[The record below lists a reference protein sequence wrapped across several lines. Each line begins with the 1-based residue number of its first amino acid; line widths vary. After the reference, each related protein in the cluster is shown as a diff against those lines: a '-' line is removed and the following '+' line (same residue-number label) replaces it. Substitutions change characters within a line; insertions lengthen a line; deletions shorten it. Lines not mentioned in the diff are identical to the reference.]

1 MSLAEL
7 SLLAPRCVQMRQH
20 LRHDRLEDDGPDLI
34 AFLLVPD
41 FPMFS
46 FSAAIEPL
54 RIANWISGR
63 PLYEWKVLSKD
74 GRPVPASN
82 GCMVTPGSALH
93 PVEAYALVLV
103 CAGVGGCH
111 YHDRQVFAWLRR
123 LARSGTRLG
132 AICTAGY
139 ILARAGL
146 LAGHRSTIH
155 WEDLDSFRSEFPEL
169 DISDALY
176 EMDESRMTC
185 SGGAAAMDMMLEL
198 IAGRHGP
205 LLAGE
210 IAEQFMT
217 YHPRNGS
224 DRQRMSLDQRT
235 GIRDR
240 RLLNAIAAMEA
251 KLEDPLELRAI
262 CVASDLSP
270 RHLQRLC
277 LEQLGETPSDFYR
290 ALRLKHAR
298 NLLLHGSESILDVAT
313 ACGFVSA
320 SHFSRRYRQLFGTT
334 PSDDRRRQ
342 RTGAFERAMRG

>member
-1 MSLAEL
+1 
-7 SLLAPRCVQMRQH
+7 MRQH
-20 LRHDRLEDDGPDLI
+20 IRHDRPPEDEPDLI

-41 FPMFS
+41 FPMFA

-63 PLYEWKVLSKD
+63 PLYEWKVLTRD
-74 GRPVPASN
+74 GQPVPASN
-82 GCMVTPGSALH
+82 GCMVTPGAAL
-93 PVEAYALVLV
+93 ESDRSYALVLV
-103 CAGVGGCH
+103 CSGVGGCH
-111 YHDRQVFAWLRR
+111 YRDRQVFAWLRR
-123 LARSGTRLG
+123 LARAGTRLG
-132 AICTAGY
+132 AICTAAY

-146 LAGHRSTIH
+146 LAGHRATIH

-169 DISDALY
+169 DITDALY

-198 IAGRHGP
+198 IAGRHGS

-210 IAEQFMT
+210 IADQFMT
-217 YHPRNGS
+217 YRPRNGS

-251 KLEDPLELRAI
+251 RLEDPLELSAI
-262 CVASDLSP
+262 CTASDLSK

-277 LEQLGETPSDFYR
+277 HEQLGESPSEFYR
-290 ALRLKHAR
+290 TLRLKHAR
-298 NLLLHGSESILDVAT
+298 NLLLHGCESILEIAT

-320 SHFSRRYRQLFGTT
+320 SHFSRRYRQLFGAT
-334 PSDDRRRQ
+334 PSADRRRE
-342 RTGAFERAMRG
+342 RTGAFERATRGWT

>member
-1 MSLAEL
+1 L
-7 SLLAPRCVQMRQH
+7 
-20 LRHDRLEDDGPDLI
+20 
-34 AFLLVPD
+34 
-41 FPMFS
+41 
-46 FSAAIEPL
+46 
-54 RIANWISGR
+54 
-63 PLYEWKVLSKD
+63 
-74 GRPVPASN
+74 
-82 GCMVTPGSALH
+82 
-93 PVEAYALVLV
+93 
-103 CAGVGGCH
+103 
-111 YHDRQVFAWLRR
+111 
-123 LARSGTRLG
+123 
-132 AICTAGY
+132 
-139 ILARAGL
+139 
-146 LAGHRSTIH
+146 
-155 WEDLDSFRSEFPEL
+155 
-169 DISDALY
+169 
-176 EMDESRMTC
+176 
-185 SGGAAAMDMMLEL
+185 DMMLEL

-217 YHPRNGS
+217 YRPRNGS

-240 RLLNAIAAMEA
+240 RLLNAIAAMESR
-251 KLEDPLELRAI
+251 LEDPLELRAI

-298 NLLLHGSESILDVAT
+298 NLLLHGSESILEVAT

>member
-1 MSLAEL
+1 
-7 SLLAPRCVQMRQH
+7 MRQH
-20 LRHDRLEDDGPDLI
+20 LRHGGAQEDRAELV

-41 FPMFS
+41 FPMFA

-63 PLYEWKVLSKD
+63 RLYEWKVLSTD
-74 GRPVPASN
+74 GLPVAASN
-82 GCMVTPGSALH
+82 GCMVTPGAALH
-93 PVEAYALVLV
+93 PVENDALVLV
-103 CAGVGGCH
+103 CSGVGGCH
-111 YHDRQVFAWLRR
+111 FHDRQVFAWLRR

-132 AICTAGY
+132 AICTAAY
-139 ILARAGL
+139 ILARAGV

-155 WEDLDSFRSEFPEL
+155 WEDLENFRSEFPEL
-169 DISDALY
+169 DITDALY

-198 IAGRHGP
+198 IAARHGP

-217 YHPRNGS
+217 YRPRNGS

-240 RLLNAIAAMEA
+240 RLLNAIAAMEER
-251 KLEDPLELRAI
+251 LEDPLELGAI
-262 CVASDLSP
+262 CAASDLSK
-270 RHLQRLC
+270 RHFQRLC
-277 LEQLGETPSDFYR
+277 HEQLGESPSEFYR
-290 ALRLKHAR
+290 TLRLKHAR
-298 NLLLHGSESILDVAT
+298 NLLLHGSESILEIAT

-320 SHFSRRYRQLFGTT
+320 SHFSRRYRQLFGAT
-334 PSDDRRRQ
+334 PSTDRRRQ
-342 RTGAFERAMRG
+342 RNNAFERAPRGQS